1 MGRRNLGPAHRTRGD
16 HPAPGSV
23 RREAGSPQGRCPR
36 PRGPSLPRM
45 GHVAAI
51 RARGLGKTYGAGVV
65 ALDGV
70 ELQVAQGERIGFL
83 GPNGAG
89 KTTFIRCALGVLR
102 PTTGTVEILG
112 HDVGHD
118 PMAALAQVGYVPGDL
133 GMIKQVTGRRML
145 HALARLHPRPPVLQ
159 QQLLGALEL
168 DDAALGKRIG
178 DYSTGMRQ
186 KLGLVAALQH
196 DPPVIILDEPT
207 SGLDPVM
214 QARLLEVLDG
224 RARAGRTVFFS
235 SHVLGEVDELC
246 DRVAMVRGG
255 RLLLVRD
262 VGELRR
268 TRMRT
273 VEARFDGDVDPAS
286 YLVDGMGEVR
296 VEGHVHHFTLSGDPG
311 PLLARLGA
319 LAPRDITIESARL
332 EDVFRALYLGDG

>member
-1 MGRRNLGPAHRTRGD
+1 MGD
-16 HPAPGSV
+16 
-23 RREAGSPQGRCPR
+23 
-36 PRGPSLPRM
+36 
-45 GHVAAI
+45 VAAI
-51 RARGLGKTYGAGVV
+51 RASGLGKSYGAGAP
-65 ALDGV
+65 ALDDV
-70 ELQVAQGERIGFL
+70 TLQVEQGERIGFL

-102 PTTGTVEILG
+102 PTAGTVEVLG
-112 HDVGHD
+112 HDVGTER
-118 PMAALAQVGYVPGDL
+118 MAALAQVGYVPGDL

-145 HALARLHPRPPVLQ
+145 DALARLHPRPPVLQ
-159 QQLLGALEL
+159 QRLLAALEL
-168 DDAALGKRIG
+168 DDIALGKRIR

-214 QARLLEVLDG
+214 QARLLQVLDE
-224 RARAGRTVFFS
+224 RAREGRTVFFS

-262 VGELRR
+262 VDELRR
-268 TRMRT
+268 ARMRT
-273 VEARFDGDVDPAS
+273 VEVLFDRHMDPAT
-286 YLVDGMGEVR
+286 YRVDGMGDVR

-311 PLLARLGA
+311 PLLTRLGP
-319 LAPRDITIESARL
+319 LAPRDITIEAARL
-332 EDVFRALYLGDG
+332 EDVFRALYLGEGD

>member
-1 MGRRNLGPAHRTRGD
+1 MGD
-16 HPAPGSV
+16 
-23 RREAGSPQGRCPR
+23 
-36 PRGPSLPRM
+36 
-45 GHVAAI
+45 VAAI
-51 RARGLGKTYGAGVV
+51 RASGLGKSYGAGAP
-65 ALDGV
+65 ALDDV
-70 ELQVAQGERIGFL
+70 TLQVEQGERIGFL

-102 PTTGTVEILG
+102 PTAGTVEILG
-112 HDVGHD
+112 HDVGTER
-118 PMAALAQVGYVPGDL
+118 MAALAQVGYVPGDL

-145 HALARLHPRPPVLQ
+145 DALARLHPRPPVLQ
-159 QQLLGALEL
+159 QRLLAALEL
-168 DDAALGKRIG
+168 DDIALGKRIR

-214 QARLLEVLDG
+214 QARLLQVLDE
-224 RARAGRTVFFS
+224 RAREGRTVFFS

-262 VGELRR
+262 VDELRR
-268 TRMRT
+268 ARMRT
-273 VEARFDGDVDPAS
+273 VEVLFDRHMDPAT
-286 YLVDGMGEVR
+286 YRVDGMGDVR

-311 PLLARLGA
+311 PLLTRLGP
-319 LAPRDITIESARL
+319 LAPRDITIEAARL
-332 EDVFRALYLGDG
+332 EDVFRALYLGEGD